1 MFPHNRQ
8 VKREQES
15 FHVHYGIFSSKSQ
28 SQDIGGDIVI
38 LDNIRAMCAKRG
50 ISTFMLERE
59 LGFGDGT
66 IMKWKTASPTV
77 GKLKRVADYFGV
89 TVDEL
94 LREEANEQAG

>member
-38 LDNIRAMCAKRG
+38 LDNIRAMCTKRG
-50 ISTFMLERE
+50 ISTFTLERE

-94 LREEANEQAG
+94 LREDAADQAS